1 MLPARYVRGLLA
13 HSSHIL
19 HILDYFS
26 INYSDRSQPNWAN
39 VFLFA
44 DLARGVPVNAIKQ
57 APFMAIRMRACCSW
71 Y

>member
-26 INYSDRSQPNWAN
+26 INYSDRSHYGGLLQSRVLWAQI
-39 VFLFA
+39 F
-44 DLARGVPVNAIKQ
+44 
-57 APFMAIRMRACCSW
+57 
-71 Y
+71 